1 MRWDLGI
8 QVDEKVQ
15 GRWIEVKIL
24 ASIMRGASDPKS
36 LHDCEIALLD
46 LFRDIAGEVEE
57 TVIRDRFE
65 DESWQNEKVQAVKSA
80 RKNLRK
86 VRDQSFK
93 IHTLSGRVFEVETPY
108 LATRSEG
115 KTRTRKGKKKRIR
128 GTGIFPA
135 AVALGVGHHCT
146 PAMMSDLCRE
156 VVSCC
161 SEEEARQCLA
171 RRGIDLDIKTVWR
184 LANLHALDS
193 LESRDE
199 KLARADGDDEGEFSG
214 RRVVASVDGGRIR
227 IRRNKKKGR
236 IPKGK
241 KRRGY
246 ETLWKEVKL
255 LVVYAIDPEGEMDR
269 SIPPII
275 DGTMGNADALTDL
288 LVGYL
293 RLLGVKAA
301 DKLVII
307 GDGARWIW
315 DRVSRIVEGVGI
327 DRKKVTTIV
336 DFYHAVEHLQ
346 SFADLKTGWS
356 DKYRK
361 KWVTE
366 NRKLLRSGKV
376 KKVIENLGGM
386 AKGRNAK
393 KMKTELNYF
402 IKNAPKMKYAW
413 FKRCRLPIGSGAV
426 ESCIRRVVNLRM
438 KCPSTYWTEKNAEG
452 FLHLRSL
459 YKSGRWDDAFMQT
472 LETQA
477 LAVAS

>member
-8 QVDEKVQ
+8 QVEEKVLD
-15 GRWIEVKIL
+15 RIDEIKIL
-24 ASIMRGASDPKS
+24 ASMMRGASDPKS
-36 LHDCEIALLD
+36 LQDSERALLA
-46 LFRDIAGEVEE
+46 LLQDIAGEVEE
-57 TVIRDRFE
+57 IVIQDLFQ
-65 DESWQNEKVQAVKSA
+65 DESWQEEKVKAVKSA
-80 RKNLRK
+80 RGDLRK
-86 VRDQSFK
+86 VGNRNFK
-93 IHTLSGRVFEVETPY
+93 IHTLSGRVVEVDTPY
-108 LATRSEG
+108 LARRSEG
-115 KTRTRKGKKKRIR
+115 KTRTRKATRRRIR
-128 GTGIFPA
+128 SCGIFPA

-146 PAMMSDLCRE
+146 PAMLSELCRE
-156 VVSCC
+156 VMACC

-193 LESRDE
+193 IESRDE
-199 KLARADGDDEGEFSG
+199 MLASADPDKEGEMSG
-214 RRVVASVDGGRIR
+214 RRVVSSVDGGRIR
-227 IRRNKKKGR
+227 TRKAKKKGR

-246 ETLWKEVKL
+246 TTPWKEPKL
-255 LVVYAIDPEGEMDR
+255 LIIYAIDSEGERDR
-269 SIPPII
+269 SIPPVI
-275 DGTMGNADALTDL
+275 DGTMGNADALATL

-315 DRVSRIVEGVGI
+315 DRVNKIVEGVGI
-327 DRKKVTTIV
+327 DPKKVTTIV

-346 SFADLKTGWS
+346 DFAELKKGWS
-356 DKYRK
+356 EKFRK
-361 KWVTE
+361 QWVTK
-366 NRKLLRSGKV
+366 NRKLLRSGKI
-376 KKVIENLGGM
+376 KKVIENIKAV
-386 AKGRNAK
+386 AKGRNLK

-402 IKNAPKMKYAW
+402 IKNASKMKYAW

-438 KCPSTYWTEKNAEG
+438 KCPSTYWKEENAEG

-459 YKSGRWDDAFMQT
+459 YKSGRWDAGFMQT

-477 LAVAS
+477 RAVA